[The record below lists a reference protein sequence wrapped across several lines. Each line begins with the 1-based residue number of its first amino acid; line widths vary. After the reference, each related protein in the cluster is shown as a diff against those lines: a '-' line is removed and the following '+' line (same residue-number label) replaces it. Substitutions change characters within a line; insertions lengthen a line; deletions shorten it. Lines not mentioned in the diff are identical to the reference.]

1 MCCRWSR
8 VEVSPIFLRVE
19 SFQKSFHDAGQ
30 FYWGKK
36 YTWLKKIF
44 LHTNGI
50 GYQIPNFRVVDIDNL
65 NDWKKAEIV
74 YKGISSK
81 KKIN

>member
-1 MCCRWSR
+1 MTKLN
-8 VEVSPIFLRVE
+8 EVKFLNKKNANKNTQT
-19 SFQKSFHDAGQ
+19 FGKFFHDAGQ

-36 YTWLKKIF
+36 SLWLKKIF

-65 NDWKKAEIV
+65 NDWKKAEII
-74 YKGISSK
+74 YRGLNNTK
-81 KKIN
+81 